1 MKRDRMRA
9 LALISMFAA
18 FLASSCGS
26 DSDDS
31 GGSATPA
38 LNGVSISSS
47 TSKVAPAG
55 TLSLEAKAD
64 TTGSPEGIA
73 YRWEVTDGATLSP
86 TEGETTTL
94 TAGSDE
100 KDVTVTL
107 TAVYGT
113 TEKSATKTVKI
124 TTSTAD
130 LIVKPGAKVTTYGW
144 ADRANSG
151 EGMSYPDTDNIIV
164 IDDDGY
170 KVGSG
175 SLTSYGTY
183 TKRQVFTNAIASGSV
198 SSSSVNDTA
207 AIVVLSGRVDL
218 SDGKISDD
226 DHSYF
231 DEFNSDGTR
240 AHGDIV
246 YLIGNNKAII
256 GVNGARI
263 AYGGLQGKNNPHDII
278 IQNVEFYDAHG
289 SVEGTGAKASI
300 DALGFEGSFKKN
312 DSVEIVKKGKTYST
326 YEADEANIPHN
337 IWIDHCKFSDGICSD
352 LENNVNHDGAL
363 DFKSAQYVTVSYC
376 EFTNHDKVTLLA
388 PDEAYV
394 KETDRQ
400 ITFHHNYYHSATQRM
415 PRSRGC
421 QVHVYNS
428 YFNDIYQCSLG
439 PGIGSQFI
447 VENNYFGTHKNSKSI
462 LKYYDATTSSNTA
475 TLSHIYASGNI
486 PNLSSSNTS
495 SDSNL
500 ETATA
505 IDSSTDTFN
514 THIVSTKPWT
524 IDYSY
529 TLEEA
534 STLATLIPS
543 AAGVDKAD
551 YTAIV
556 EVDGTTY

>member
-26 DSDDS
+26 GSDDS

-86 TEGETTTL
+86 AEGETTTL

-164 IDDDGY
+164 IDDETYPTD
-170 KVGSG
+170 KAK
-175 SLTSYGTY
+175 LTA
-183 TKRQVFTNAIASGSV
+183 FTNAIASGSTT
-198 SSSSVNDTA
+198 SSSVNSTA
-207 AIVVLSGRVDL
+207 AIIVVNGEVDL
-218 SDGKISDD
+218 SVNTITSGYTVKTWFAEFDD
-226 DHSYF
+226 TTHKRKH
-231 DEFNSDGTR
+231 E
-240 AHGDIV
+240 DIV
-246 YLIGNNKAII
+246 YDIGSNKAII
-256 GVNGARI
+256 GVNGAKLSH
-263 AYGGLQGKNNPHDII
+263 GGLRIYAKSGQPGENII
-278 IQNVEFYDAHG
+278 IQNIEFSDAHG
-289 SVEGTGAKASI
+289 STEYDTSVSEYSSKKASA
-300 DALGFEGSFKKN
+300 DALVIEASG
-312 DSVEIVKKGKTYST
+312 DSSGVYS
-326 YEADEANIPHN
+326 YVPQN
-337 IWIDHCKFSDGICSD
+337 IWIDHCKFSDGDCRDMIR
-352 LENNVNHDGAL
+352 NYNHDGAF
-363 DFKSAQYVTVSYC
+363 DMKGGKNVTVSYC

-388 PDEAYV
+388 PKDDF
-394 KETDRQ
+394 TDQEQRQ
-400 ITFHHNYYHSATQRM
+400 ITFHHIYYHDTVQRT

-421 QVHVYNS
+421 QLHMYNC
-428 YFNDIYQCSLG
+428 YWDGIGFNGTDDNGSGSNGGFMFG
-439 PGIGSQFI
+439 PGINSQYIIENCYLGSM
-447 VENNYFGTHKNSKSI
+447 VNSSAKKMKYF
-462 LKYYDATTSSNTA
+462 D
-475 TLSHIYASGNI
+475 
-486 PNLSSSNTS
+486 TS
-495 SDSNL
+495 SDGENASTFSKFYQSGNNY
-500 ETATA
+500 TFTGSGDIATDGDKA
-505 IDSSTDTFN
+505 SSVANHLTT
-514 THIVSTKPWT
+514 TKPWT
-524 IDYSY
+524 PAYSY
-529 TLEEA
+529 ENTMVSNAEVPELVKA
-534 STLATLIPS
+534 S
-543 AAGVDKAD
+543 AGVDKAD